1 MKVLVHQQL
10 YKEILWSF
18 GLEKLFS
25 LRWSFLHDFSL
36 IWFIFVIVTLKIVLP
51 NHTWNIIISSKPCF
65 VIIKIKINQTFL
77 TWIGGSKSNYSP
89 ILYLVM
95 KSHSKL
101 VYLEFKLEKKK
112 PYNINLVFGGSRLQ
126 SIRGAT
132 ITMPP

>member
-1 MKVLVHQQL
+1 
-10 YKEILWSF
+10 
-18 GLEKLFS
+18 
-25 LRWSFLHDFSL
+25 
-36 IWFIFVIVTLKIVLP
+36 
-51 NHTWNIIISSKPCF
+51 
-65 VIIKIKINQTFL
+65 
-77 TWIGGSKSNYSP
+77 
-89 ILYLVM
+89 M